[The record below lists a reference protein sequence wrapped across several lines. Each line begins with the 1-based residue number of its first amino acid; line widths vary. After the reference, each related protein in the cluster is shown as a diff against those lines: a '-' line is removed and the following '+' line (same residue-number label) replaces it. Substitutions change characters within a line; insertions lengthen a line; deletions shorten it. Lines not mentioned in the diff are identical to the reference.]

1 MIVVKIQQSNDKKSQ
16 RVNYEPVEMKE
27 SFMLS

>member
-1 MIVVKIQQSNDKKSQ
+1 MIVVKIQQSNEKSSG

-27 SFMLS
+27 YFMSR